1 MSTVYRALR
10 PHAAPDGLAV
20 HTSSEAQLRV
30 QQKGGVGDGI
40 CVSPRHS
47 GVFRGFTSNSSPSAT
62 TVAKPAV
69 AGPSSW
75 SADPPQKRR
84 RVCTAGYSGAAA
96 EAANTKQ
103 NYYVRGLPST
113 EDDLLGVPH
122 TSHADTW
129 EASQIIANTTTA
141 ASTAPNAGG
150 GGGGRGGGGSKS
162 SSRATSPDSVAA
174 LLVRAQKH
182 QLKRIEIQVQH
193 PSKQVDK
200 GRATPGHDKYPKA
213 LLEAQTT
220 VNSRSINA
228 TVTTDALSAAP
239 PRPRANYM
247 EAQSFLN
254 CTCSEYRTEAACQC
268 NSPTRGYN
276 LRANLVGWLFS
287 VNQVLKF
294 QPMTFHMAVR
304 YVDRFLSVVAVRR
317 SKLQLVGTTCMVLA
331 AKYEEAKS
339 VSVEQFVFLIGNRHT
354 AAEIV
359 KMETRI
365 LMAFNYD
372 MHAELMTPL
381 PAMDVLLKTLDAG
394 EEACHYAGYIADLI
408 LLDGEWCL
416 ARRPTHIAVA
426 VVITALCHLGYEAF
440 SEQFWTAVSQY
451 GLGLDDIV
459 TACSTLHAA
468 VEAVEPTQYGQ
479 SIYETYARAV
489 WWEFPPRSAA
499 LNFVLPTI
507 GDGDSNGR
515 VDGSAGVVHH
525 ASREKNASD

>member
-1 MSTVYRALR
+1 MISGIRKPKPSMHY
-10 PHAAPDGLAV
+10 PD
-20 HTSSEAQLRV
+20 T
-30 QQKGGVGDGI
+30 
-40 CVSPRHS
+40 
-47 GVFRGFTSNSSPSAT
+47 N
-62 TVAKPAV
+62 PA
-69 AGPSSW
+69 
-75 SADPPQKRR
+75 R
-84 RVCTAGYSGAAA
+84 TAGAQRTHVEPAATSA
-96 EAANTKQ
+96 PTK
-103 NYYVRGLPST
+103 VRGLPST

-129 EASQIIANTTTA
+129 EASQIIASIAAAAAAGVAAMHEERGTTTSGGGSGSNTRNLTALVSSQPAHFEASPSDTTTA

-213 LLEAQTT
+213 LLDAQTT

-515 VDGSAGVVHH
+515 VDGSAGVVRH